1 MIRDVIS
8 TENAPGAIG
17 PYSQGIAAEGRFYF
31 FSGQIPLQSNGGLIT
46 GDITAQTRQVLTNIQ
61 ALLESQGLNFAHV
74 VKTTVFL
81 SSMELF
87 GEFNKAYA
95 DFFPEAPPARST
107 VAVAG
112 LPMNVDVEIEVIAV
126 A

>member
-17 PYSQGIAAEGRFYF
+17 PYSQGIAAEGRLYF
-31 FSGQIPLQSNGGLIT
+31 FSGQIPLQPTGGLIT
-46 GDITAQTRQVLTNIQ
+46 GDVTAQTRQVLTNVQ
-61 ALLESQGLNFAHV
+61 ELLESQGLTFANV

-81 SSMELF
+81 SSMDLF

-107 VAVAG
+107 VAVVG